1 MNDIQV
7 NEYFLTDQ
15 GDIGQVISISQLGTV
30 LNTDI
35 GDIKPS
41 SIINHDNVLH
51 NLLEQ
56 GDFVNGAKLSK
67 TKDGYLS
74 YNGRMFTT
82 DVVIDQV
89 MTKKKFYKECYQPKA
104 SRPDIEWRTCKG
116 CPKYEVSNTGLIRS
130 KTSGKILSTLKDS
143 TAQSVRLD
151 DITGHRVRKQVAF
164 LVLEAFD
171 SYADGRVP
179 KFLNG
184 DINDCSLSNL
194 QWELP
199 KDTPEEQPK
208 SKTTS
213 KNTYHNIVGYI
224 DNKPVLCGLT
234 ISDVLD
240 TLSNH
245 IDFLKTRLS
254 SLSKPIANGVPYK
267 GITFKTLSDS
277 DYKALS
283 SIIDNSRF
291 TQIYTQI
298 KEASKNVSKIH
309 KVTSGGNSTDINKVA
324 QSDKI
329 TSITKSELPPKP
341 KKSKLD
347 DLDDSE
353 FFKEMEQHKR
363 DHFKEELLRRLKQ

>member
-1 MNDIQV
+1 MKEIQV

-15 GDIGQVISISQLGTV
+15 GDIGQVISISPLGTV

-35 GDIKPS
+35 GDIRPT
-41 SIINHDNVLH
+41 SIVNHDTILH

-56 GDFVNGAKLSK
+56 GDFVNGSKLSK

-74 YNGRMFTT
+74 YNGRMFT
-82 DVVIDQV
+82 DDIVINQV
-89 MTKKKFYKECYQPKA
+89 MTKKKFYRECYQPKA
-104 SRPDIEWRTCKG
+104 SRSNIEWRTCKG
-116 CPKYEVSNTGLIRS
+116 CPKYEVSNTGLVRS
-130 KTSGKILSTLKDS
+130 KTSGKIISTLKDS
-143 TAQSVRLD
+143 TAQSVRMD
-151 DITGHRVRKQVAF
+151 DVTGHRVRKQVAF

-184 DINDCSLSNL
+184 DINDCNLSNL
-194 QWELP
+194 QWDSP
-199 KDTPEEQPK
+199 KDIPEKKQ
-208 SKTTS
+208 KTT
-213 KNTYHNIVGYI
+213 KDIYTNIVGYI
-224 DNKPVLCGLT
+224 NNKPVICGLT
-234 ISDVLD
+234 VSNVLD
-240 TLSNH
+240 ILSNH
-245 IDFLKTRLS
+245 IDFLKTKLS
-254 SLSKPIANGVPYK
+254 SLSKPIATGVPYK
-267 GITFKTLSDS
+267 GITFKTVSDS

-291 TQIYTQI
+291 TQIYTQV

-329 TSITKSELPPKP
+329 TSVSNKSELPPKP

-347 DLDDSE
+347 DIDDSD

-363 DHFKEELLRRLKQ
+363 DRFKEELLRRLK